1 VPKNQRDRI
10 IENTRILLRNRRI
23 ELGLSMNRTGEL
35 AGLSQQTISYVERG
49 LRDPTLATLLRI
61 CGALE
66 IDLSEILKN
75 AEKSQQQSVE
85 GKTTTS

>member
-1 VPKNQRDRI
+1 MGICFVVPKNPRDRI
-10 IENTRILLRNRRI
+10 IENTRILLRNRRL

-49 LRDPTLATLLRI
+49 FRDPTLATLLRI
-61 CGALE
+61 YGALE

-75 AEKSQQQSVE
+75 AEKQ
-85 GKTTTS
+85 

>member
-1 VPKNQRDRI
+1 
-10 IENTRILLRNRRI
+10 
-23 ELGLSMNRTGEL
+23 MNRTGEL